1 MSTRRDL
8 LAALMALAAAPG
20 FSAAA
25 PSLPDLDRNAVRRI
39 GQAWRDSHPEAT
51 ERTLSARLFPA
62 GRGPEA
68 LPALRAA
75 VAADFRAGRI
85 FIHRGWRLSDTEG
98 ALFALL
104 AMET

>member
-8 LAALMALAAAPG
+8 LTALIAFAAAPG
-20 FSAAA
+20 LGVAAA
-25 PSLPDLDRNAVRRI
+25 PFPDLDHNAVRRI
-39 GQAWRDSHPEAT
+39 GQAWRDNHPGVT
-51 ERTLSARLFPA
+51 DRTLSARLFPA

-85 FIHRGWRLSDTEG
+85 FVHRGWRLSDTEG